1 MRAISARAPYRL
13 PTTVAGTKAVNMV
26 TKREWMTMEQ
36 VLEELGVPLSTMSD
50 WRREGRG
57 PVFSRLPNGKL
68 RIPRDDFNAWCD
80 SLARV

>member
-1 MRAISARAPYRL
+1 
-13 PTTVAGTKAVNMV
+13 
-26 TKREWMTMEQ
+26 MTMEQ

-68 RIPRDDFNAWCD
+68 RITRGDFNAWCD
-80 SLARV
+80 TLVTV